1 MNASRFRSGL
11 RANAPELGIATAGGL
26 AAVAASFAAAGDP
39 TAFVGAAV
47 EAVIRD
53 TAPEPVVEFVRSDL
67 RDLAAPTLLATAVV
81 AATALFG
88 LFGLAGVAVDRRTG
102 RLSAGVAVAAVLGG
116 GVSALLGVGVLPA
129 IAAAVPVALVPVTA
143 RATDAPAT
151 VSKRRRTL
159 LGSVGGLLGLAG
171 ASTVLG
177 TQRRGRIDPE
187 PLDEAAETE
196 TLLSTADE
204 RSLDLA
210 GTTGLVSDSFYEVD
224 YSNFD
229 PTVEQ
234 DDWSLR
240 VTGEVEEDVTVD
252 FEGLQAM
259 PTEHRFATLRC
270 VSDPLN
276 GDKMDNALWTGTPLA
291 DLVEEAGPQGNCE
304 CVRLRAADDYY
315 QVFPLSALR
324 NGFLAYGMNGMELPK
339 GHGHPVRV
347 LIPGHWGEINVKWVT
362 EIEVL
367 DRDAE
372 GYWEKRGWH
381 GTGPVETVAKIESVV
396 ERDDGTVRVGGH
408 AYAGTRG
415 VSAVEVSTDGGDTW
429 TEATLSE
436 SLPDDDVWRMWAHEF
451 ETDGTHEVLARAV
464 EDDGTVQ
471 PREES
476 EAYPSGATGWVSRTV
491 GGER

>member
-1 MNASRFRSGL
+1 MSAARI
-11 RANAPELGIATAGGL
+11 RAGIRGNAPELGLAAAGGL

-81 AATALFG
+81 AATALFA
-88 LFGLAGVAVDRRTG
+88 LFGLAGVAVDRRTDSLG
-102 RLSAGVAVAAVLGG
+102 AGVAVAAVLGG
-116 GVSALLGVGVLPA
+116 GASTLLGVGPLPA
-129 IAAAVPVALVPVTA
+129 LAAAVPTALVPVTA
-143 RATDAPAT
+143 RATGAPTT

-177 TQRRGRIDPE
+177 TQRGGSIDPE

-210 GTTGLVSDSFYEVD
+210 GTGGLVSDSFYEVD

-229 PTVEQ
+229 PTVRK
-234 DDWSLR
+234 DDWSLT
-240 VTGEVEEDVTVD
+240 VTGEVEEEVTVD
-252 FEGLQAM
+252 FEGLRDM
-259 PTEHRFATLRC
+259 STEHRFVTLRC

-276 GDKMDNALWTGTPLA
+276 GNKMDNALWTGTPLA
-291 DLVEEAGPQGNCE
+291 DLVEEAGPGGGCE

-315 QVFPLSALR
+315 QVFPLAALR
-324 NGFLAYGMNGMELPK
+324 NGFLAYGMNGTELPK

-347 LIPGHWGEINVKWVT
+347 LIPGHWGEINVKWIT

-372 GYWEKRGWH
+372 GYWEERGWH
-381 GTGPVETVAKIESVV
+381 GTGPVETVAKIGSVD

-429 TEATLSE
+429 SEATLSPT
-436 SLPDDDVWRMWAHEF
+436 LPGDDVWRMWAHEF
-451 ETDGTHEVLARAV
+451 AADGTHEVVVRAV
-464 EDDGTVQ
+464 ESDGTVQ
-471 PREES
+471 PREETD
-476 EAYPSGATGWVSRTV
+476 AYPSGATGWVSRTV
-491 GGER
+491 EAER

>member
-1 MNASRFRSGL
+1 MSAERLRSGI
-11 RANAPELGIATAGGL
+11 RANAPEAGLAIAGGL

-81 AATALFG
+81 AATTAFA
-88 LFGLAGVAVDRRTG
+88 LFGLAGVAVDRLTG
-102 RLSAGVAVAAVLGG
+102 HPSAGVAVAGVLGG
-116 GVSALLGVGVLPA
+116 GVSALLGVGALPTV
-129 IAAAVPVALVPVTA
+129 AAAVPVALVPVTA
-143 RATDAPAT
+143 RATGAPAT
-151 VSKRRRTL
+151 VSKRRRAL
-159 LGSVGGLLGLAG
+159 LGSVGGLLSLAG
-171 ASTVLG
+171 ASTVIG
-177 TQRRGRIDPE
+177 TQRGGTIDPE
-187 PLDEAAETE
+187 PLDETSETE
-196 TLLSTADE
+196 TLLSTAE
-204 RSLDLA
+204 EQSLDLA

-229 PTVEQ
+229 PTVRK
-234 DDWSLR
+234 DDWSLT
-240 VTGEVEEDVTVD
+240 VTGEVENDVTVD
-252 FEGLQAM
+252 FDELRGM
-259 PTEHRFATLRC
+259 ETEHRFTTLRC

-276 GDKMDNALWTGTPLA
+276 GNKMDNALWTGTPIA
-291 DLVEEAGPQGNCE
+291 DLVEEAGPQGDCE

-315 QVFPLSALR
+315 QVFPLSALQD
-324 NGFLAYGMNGMELPK
+324 GFLAYGMNGMELPK

-367 DRDAE
+367 NRDAE
-372 GYWEKRGWH
+372 GYWEERGWH
-381 GTGPVETVAKIESVV
+381 GTGPVETVAKIESV
-396 ERDDGTVRVGGH
+396 DKGGDGTVQVGGH

-429 TEATLSE
+429 TEAELSG
-436 SLPDDDVWRMWAHEF
+436 SLPGDDVWRMWAHEF
-451 ETDGTHEVLARAV
+451 EPSGTHEVVARAV
-464 EDDGTVQ
+464 EADGTVQ

-476 EAYPSGATGWVSRTV
+476 DAYPSGATGWVSRTV
-491 GGER
+491 EAER